1 MGQKAQEEV
10 ERRVE
15 QKKQG
20 GGGKRGINEKKGS
33 KRQ

>member
-1 MGQKAQEEV
+1 MRKGNLGQKAQEEV

-20 GGGKRGINEKKGS
+20 GRKEGNK
-33 KRQ
+33 

>member
-20 GGGKRGINEKKGS
+20 GGKRGINEKKGS